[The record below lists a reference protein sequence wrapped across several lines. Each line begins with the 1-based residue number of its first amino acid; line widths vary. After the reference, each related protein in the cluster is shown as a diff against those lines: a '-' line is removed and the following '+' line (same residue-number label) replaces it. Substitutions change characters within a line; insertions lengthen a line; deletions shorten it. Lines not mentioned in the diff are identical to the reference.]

1 MEPTPHGCVRQLR
14 TVKVISG
21 CWENMHLNL
30 PLSKSVT
37 DPRRPTTTTDSM
49 SHVSALVR
57 LLYLSLLSVSF
68 FLSLSL
74 SFSLSLSSITHSSTN
89 TYPGPPPGTFQKDR
103 VGERAGSQRNKHFGF
118 FFPPLSSIQFCIVYF
133 CSIPLFFLFSSV
145 SGYFSSILSL
155 LFKSVLFHFS
165 QVCSISSLPFQCF
178 PFHSIL
184 SCSVPFQCVL
194 LHSS

>member
-1 MEPTPHGCVRQLR
+1 MCVCVCAQAGTLQPGIMEPTPHGCVRQLR

-74 SFSLSLSSITHSSTN
+74 SLFLSLSLRSLTPAQTHTQAHHQEHFKRTEWGREPDPKGTN
-89 TYPGPPPGTFQKDR
+89 IL
-103 VGERAGSQRNKHFGF
+103 V
-118 FFPPLSSIQFCIVYF
+118 FFPPHS
-133 CSIPLFFLFSSV
+133 P
-145 SGYFSSILSL
+145 
-155 LFKSVLFHFS
+155 
-165 QVCSISSLPFQCF
+165 PFNF
-178 PFHSIL
+178 
-184 SCSVPFQCVL
+184 V
-194 LHSS
+194 